1 MKAEEFDAKFDNGE
15 DITEFINLSNA
26 HRPRYEQKRV
36 NIDFP
41 LWMIEALEHEA
52 KRLGVTSDSIIKLW
66 LAERLD
72 RKIITD

>member
-15 DITEFINLSNA
+15 DITEFIDLSNA

-36 NIDFP
+36 NINFP
-41 LWMIEALEHEA
+41 LWMIEALKHEA